1 VTCPHANLPQVNLAA
16 SLSAIPLLDPHIS
29 FGEDIDETH
38 RILLDPAVPVVAKE
52 PRLRQWLNRFQP
64 CMFGRLGARN
74 RQGIRYDMCW
84 ITRDDLLQGTVH
96 VVGKIQRARREWK
109 ERASEGQA
117 HGLLTVFNVVEFA
130 YAMPGPEL
138 VELCLLLANLYL
150 VEHAPV
156 RADTIYAETV
166 PLRHADGSCETLKGG
181 INIFHTSAH
190 GTDNHDRRIPGGIVI
205 SVNAPGLLANSFV
218 KGGLAP
224 DLESAIAKVR
234 NFAWASIGN
243 GGIGSPPGR
252 AHSCSWHN
260 LDPSRPAS
268 ECPMRHRPRHV
279 PENFSTSDYSA
290 LYHTDV
296 LVPSRVMLHA
306 SCATPR
312 SEREVWSALDFSY
325 LSAAACDVEHENF
338 GFVHGLTAPSGAMPQ
353 TTWRPLAAV
362 NAGAPRYLL

>member
-1 VTCPHANLPQVNLAA
+1 MTCSHANLPQVNLAA
-16 SLSAIPLLDPHIS
+16 SLSAIPMLDPHVS
-29 FGEDIDETH
+29 FGADIDETH
-38 RILLDPAVPVVAKE
+38 RVLLDPAVAVVDKE
-52 PRLRQWLNRFQP
+52 ARLRQWLNRFQP
-64 CMFGRLGARN
+64 CMFGRLGARS

-84 ITRDDLLQGTVH
+84 ITRDDLLLGTEH
-96 VVGKIQRARREWK
+96 VLGKIQRARSEWK
-109 ERASEGQA
+109 ERAAEGRV
-117 HGLLTVFNVVEFA
+117 HGLLTVFNAIEFA

-150 VEHAPV
+150 VEHVPV
-156 RADTIYAETV
+156 RPDMMYAETV
-166 PLRHADGSCETLKGG
+166 PLKHADGSCEMLKGG
-181 INIFHTSAH
+181 INFFYPSAH

-243 GGIGSPPGR
+243 GGIGKPSGR
-252 AHSCSWHN
+252 AESCSWHN
-260 LDPSRPAS
+260 LDPSRPEG

-279 PENFSTSDYSA
+279 PENFSTSGYSA

-296 LVPSRVMLHA
+296 LVPSRVMRHT
-306 SCATPR
+306 SCDTPR
-312 SEREVWSALDFSY
+312 AEREVWPGLDFSY

-338 GFVHGLTAPSGAMPQ
+338 GFVHGPTASSGAVPQ

-362 NAGAPRYLL
+362 NAAAPRCL

>member
-16 SLSAIPLLDPHIS
+16 SLSAIPLLDPRTS

-38 RILLDPAVPVVAKE
+38 RIVLDPAVAVADKE
-52 PRLRQWLNRFQP
+52 LRLRQWLHRFQP

-84 ITRDDLLQGTVH
+84 ITRDDLLQGTMH
-96 VVGKIQRARREWK
+96 VVGRIQLARHAWK
-109 ERASEGQA
+109 ERASEGRV

-156 RADTIYAETV
+156 RADTMYVETV

-181 INIFHTSAH
+181 INIFHSSAH

-218 KGGLAP
+218 KRGLAP
-224 DLESAIAKVR
+224 DLESAIARVR
-234 NFAWASIGN
+234 GFAWASIGN
-243 GGIGSPPGR
+243 GGIGQPSGR
-252 AHSCSWHN
+252 AGSCSWHN
-260 LDPSRPAS
+260 LDTSRPAS
-268 ECPMRHRPRHV
+268 ECPMHHRPRHV
-279 PENFSTSDYSA
+279 PENFSTSGYSA

-306 SCATPR
+306 ARDTS
-312 SEREVWSALDFSY
+312 SQREVWSALDFSY
-325 LSAAACDVEHENF
+325 LSTAACDVEHENF
-338 GFVHGLTAPSGAMPQ
+338 GFVHGHTAPSGAMPL
-353 TTWRPLAAV
+353 TPWRPLAAV
-362 NAGAPRYLL
+362 NAGAPRHFI

>member
-1 VTCPHANLPQVNLAA
+1 VTCPYANLPQVNLAA
-16 SLSAIPLLDPHIS
+16 SLGAIPLLDPHIS
-29 FGEDIDETH
+29 FGEDIDATH
-38 RILLDPAVPVVAKE
+38 RILLDPAVAVVDKE
-52 PRLRQWLNRFQP
+52 LRLRQWLNRFQP

-109 ERASEGQA
+109 LRASEGRA

-130 YAMPGPEL
+130 YAMPGPAL

-150 VEHAPV
+150 VEHAPL
-156 RADTIYAETV
+156 RADVMYAETV
-166 PLRHADGSCETLKGG
+166 PLRRTDGSCETLKGG

-234 NFAWASIGN
+234 DFAWASIGN
-243 GGIGSPPGR
+243 GGIGRPSGR
-252 AHSCSWHN
+252 AGSCSWHN
-260 LDPSRPAS
+260 LDPSRPAG

-279 PENFSTSDYSA
+279 PENFSTSAYSA

-306 SCATPR
+306 SCDTPR

-338 GFVHGLTAPSGAMPQ
+338 GFVHGLTAPGDAVPQ

-362 NAGAPRYLL
+362 NTAAPRHFL

>member
-1 VTCPHANLPQVNLAA
+1 MTCPHASLPQVKLAA
-16 SLSAIPLLDPHIS
+16 SLSAIPLLDPHVS
-29 FGEDIDETH
+29 FGEDIDATH
-38 RILLDPAVPVVAKE
+38 RILLDPAVAVVDKE
-52 PRLRQWLNRFQP
+52 ARLRQWLNRFQP

-84 ITRDDLLQGTVH
+84 ITRDDLLRGTVH

-109 ERASEGQA
+109 ERAAEGRA

-130 YAMPGPEL
+130 YAMPGPAL

-150 VEHAPV
+150 LEHAPV
-156 RADTIYAETV
+156 RADMMYAEAV

-181 INIFHTSAH
+181 INIFYTSAH

-224 DLESAIAKVR
+224 DLESAIATVR

-243 GGIGSPPGR
+243 GGIGRPSGR
-252 AHSCSWHN
+252 AASCSWHN
-260 LDPSRPAS
+260 LDPGRPAG

-306 SCATPR
+306 SCDAPR

-338 GFVHGLTAPSGAMPQ
+338 GFVHGLTAPGGALPQ

-362 NAGAPRYLL
+362 NTGASRHLL